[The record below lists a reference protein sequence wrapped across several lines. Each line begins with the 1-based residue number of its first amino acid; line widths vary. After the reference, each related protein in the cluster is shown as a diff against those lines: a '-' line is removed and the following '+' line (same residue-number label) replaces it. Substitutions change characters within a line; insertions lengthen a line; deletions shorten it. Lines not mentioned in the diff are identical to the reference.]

1 MRFLKISLLVVT
13 AASTLHAQE
22 SKSKFGLGVTF
33 NPGALTIPGE
43 TEILLTQS
51 GFNNLLMPIRGSKA
65 TFEPEFGLLQSSVEQ
80 EIQTGPTPFTKV
92 KTTASNKRIAFAAL
106 NTLG

>member
-33 NPGALTIPGE
+33 NPGALTIPVSS
-43 TEILLTQS
+43 TSPFRTAWNQAV
-51 GFNNLLMPIRGSKA
+51 MTCQRGA
-65 TFEPEFGLLQSSVEQ
+65 TVRS
-80 EIQTGPTPFTKV
+80 
-92 KTTASNKRIAFAAL
+92 
-106 NTLG
+106 